1 MINYFLS
8 IKLIFRH
15 NAKWRTPSEVL
26 VYFLVVSLIG
36 VVDIYCTL
44 GFVSLGSP
52 PWLAKVGATTI
63 GLLLNFAARS
73 FIVFP
78 EAPSPDWKPQDPN

>member
-1 MINYFLS
+1 VINYFLS

-36 VVDIYCTL
+36 VVDI
-44 GFVSLGSP
+44 
-52 PWLAKVGATTI
+52 
-63 GLLLNFAARS
+63 
-73 FIVFP
+73 
-78 EAPSPDWKPQDPN
+78 